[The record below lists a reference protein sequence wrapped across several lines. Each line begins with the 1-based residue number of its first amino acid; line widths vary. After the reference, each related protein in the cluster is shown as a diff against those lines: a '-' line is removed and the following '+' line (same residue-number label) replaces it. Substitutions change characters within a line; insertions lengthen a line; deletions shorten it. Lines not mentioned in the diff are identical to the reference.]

1 MNDLTIQ
8 DGGALLERVIVQGDL
23 SKLSPTERV
32 VYYKQVCER
41 CGLDPLMKPLE
52 FITLN
57 NKLVLYA
64 LRAATDQLRKLH
76 HVSIEILNR
85 ERVDDTYLVTARAT
99 LPDGRTD
106 ESMGA
111 VNLKGLTG
119 DALAN
124 SYLKCETKAKRR
136 VTLSICGLGMLDET
150 EVDSIPGARITPSA
164 DVAEQ
169 LTREETQRVDEV
181 AMNMAEWIAQ
191 GSIGDAVYE
200 MENAALNAE
209 QQIVLWT
216 RFDSKQRSA
225 MKREQARMKAAA
237 LAAPKNAAP
246 GGGIQPVD
254 SENAAGSVGAGVRT
268 VAPAGHVNQARP
280 AIPAVPVAAP
290 KNPQVPPSN
299 GDGAINAGSGT
310 GADQKSSL
318 PPSGPAD
325 LISPAAHKRL
335 EARISELKLD
345 REAVKKYVK
354 DTFGRDH
361 FPEMTKDEYDKLDKM
376 IEMRALKIAK
386 AAQTATEENGP

>member
-32 VYYKQVCER
+32 AYYKQVCER

-111 VNLKGLTG
+111 VSLKGLAG

-150 EVDSIPGARITPSA
+150 EVETIPGARITPSA
-164 DVAEQ
+164 GVEEQ
-169 LTREETQRVDEV
+169 LTRAELERVTEV
-181 AMNMAEWIAQ
+181 TMNVAEWIAQ

-209 QQIVLWT
+209 QQIVLWD

-225 MKREQARMKAAA
+225 MKKEQARIKAAA
-237 LAAPKNAAP
+237 KQLAAPKDAASQAGIVTAHPDPYGRTMAGGVVGYAAEAGPNQPATAAP
-246 GGGIQPVD
+246 D
-254 SENAAGSVGAGVRT
+254 T
-268 VAPAGHVNQARP
+268 
-280 AIPAVPVAAP
+280 
-290 KNPQVPPSN
+290 
-299 GDGAINAGSGT
+299 
-310 GADQKSSL
+310 
-318 PPSGPAD
+318 
-325 LISPAAHKRL
+325 ISDAAHKRL

-361 FPEMTKDEYDKLDKM
+361 FTEMTKDEYDKLDKM

-386 AAQTATEENGP
+386 AAQTATEDGGP

>member
-164 DVAEQ
+164 GIED
-169 LTREETQRVDEV
+169 RVTVEEV
-181 AMNMAEWIAQ
+181 ARVNEVATKMAEWLDQ
-191 GSIGDAVYE
+191 GSLGDAVYE
-200 MENAALNAE
+200 LENAALNAE
-209 QQIVLWT
+209 QTIYLWT
-216 RFDSKQRSA
+216 KCGFDSKQRSA
-225 MKREQARMKAAA
+225 MKKEQARMKAAA
-237 LAAPKNAAP
+237 KQLSAPAQKGGSNADAAAVA
-246 GGGIQPVD
+246 GTD
-254 SENAAGSVGAGVRT
+254 TAAG
-268 VAPAGHVNQARP
+268 
-280 AIPAVPVAAP
+280 AAHP
-290 KNPQVPPSN
+290 N
-299 GDGAINAGSGT
+299 NAET
-310 GADQKSSL
+310 
-318 PPSGPAD
+318 
-325 LISPAAHKRL
+325 ISPAARKRL

-345 REAVKKYVK
+345 RDGVKKYVK
-354 DTFGRDH
+354 DNFGKDH
-361 FPEMTKDEYDKLDKM
+361 FAEMTKDEYEKLDKL
-376 IEMRALKIAK
+376 IEIRAAK
-386 AAQTATEENGP
+386 AELAQQHEDV

>member
-23 SKLSPTERV
+23 SKLTPTERV

-164 DVAEQ
+164 GVVDQ
-169 LTREETQRVDEV
+169 LTRDETMRVDEV
-181 AMNMAEWIAQ
+181 AANMAEWLAQ

-209 QQIVLWT
+209 QQIVLWD
-216 RFDSKQRSA
+216 RFSSKERSA
-225 MKREQARMKAAA
+225 MKKEQAKLRALGKAREVPGVKSNTTMLPRPEVGPDFNTEANLHADTAERHDSKTEDTISDAA
-237 LAAPKNAAP
+237 
-246 GGGIQPVD
+246 
-254 SENAAGSVGAGVRT
+254 R
-268 VAPAGHVNQARP
+268 
-280 AIPAVPVAAP
+280 
-290 KNPQVPPSN
+290 
-299 GDGAINAGSGT
+299 
-310 GADQKSSL
+310 
-318 PPSGPAD
+318 
-325 LISPAAHKRL
+325 KRL

-345 REAVKKYVK
+345 RENVKRYIK
-354 DTFGRDH
+354 DTFGKDH
-361 FPEMTKDEYDKLDKM
+361 FSEMTKDEYDKLDQIIEVRAAKM
-376 IEMRALKIAK
+376 ELRAKREAAKIDLEAR
-386 AAQTATEENGP
+386 AQQPAEDV